1 MMTVSREYRKKNK
14 RKRRERLGRERLLR
28 RAWEGEIER
37 SGIDCN
43 RVLSGEVKFY

>member
-1 MMTVSREYRKKNK
+1 MMVLRKYREEIK

-37 SGIDCN
+37 RGMDSSRG
-43 RVLSGEVKFY
+43 LSGEVKFY